1 MTNHPN
7 RGWRRRW
14 TVHHD
19 SLVAVHETGVTV
31 RVLDDTTRP
40 TIQFKLEN
48 VEAVKG
54 TKWESDVGRLV
65 TEAIKLFSE
74 KKKT

>member
-1 MTNHPN
+1 VTNHPN

-14 TVHHD
+14 TVHLD

-31 RVLDDTTRP
+31 RGLDDPSRP

-48 VEAVKG
+48 VETVKG
-54 TKWESDVGRLV
+54 TQWEHDVGRLV
-65 TEAIKLFSE
+65 TEAVKLFTE
-74 KKKT
+74 KKQ

>member
-14 TVHHD
+14 IVHQN

-31 RVLDDTTRP
+31 RVLDDPSRP
-40 TIQFKLEN
+40 TIQFTLEN

-54 TKWESDVGRLV
+54 SAWEHDVGRLV
-65 TEAIKLFSE
+65 TEAIKLFTE
-74 KKKT
+74 QK